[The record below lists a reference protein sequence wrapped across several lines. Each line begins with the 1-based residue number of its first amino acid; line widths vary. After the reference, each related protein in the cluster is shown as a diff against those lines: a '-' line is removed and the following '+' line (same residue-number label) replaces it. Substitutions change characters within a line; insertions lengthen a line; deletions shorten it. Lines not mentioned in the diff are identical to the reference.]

1 MPKEAYEHPALM
13 PQELADDLIRSYSRE
28 GDLVLDP
35 FMGSGTTARM
45 AFKNNRD
52 YIGFEIDPTYH
63 ELCVNL
69 NASECNSVFDK
80 L

>member
-1 MPKEAYEHPALM
+1 M
-13 PQELADDLIRSYSRE
+13 PQLLAEDLVRSYSHE

-45 AFKNNRD
+45 AYKHSRD

-63 ELCVNL
+63 ELCEKINGGYM
-69 NASECNSVFDK
+69 NSVFDK
-80 L
+80 